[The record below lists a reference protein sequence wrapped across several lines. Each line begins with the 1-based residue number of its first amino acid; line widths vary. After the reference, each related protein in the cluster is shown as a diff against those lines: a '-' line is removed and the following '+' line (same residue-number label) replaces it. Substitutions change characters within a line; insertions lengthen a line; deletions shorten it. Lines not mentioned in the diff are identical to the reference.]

1 VIGQTISH
9 YRIVEKLGGGGMGVV
24 YKAEDTELGRFVALK
39 FLPSDVAQDSNALER
54 FRREARAASGLNHP
68 NICTIFEIGQHD
80 GQPFLA
86 MEFLDGTT
94 LKHRITGRPLDTEI
108 LLDISIQI
116 ADALDAA
123 HSKGIVHRDIKP
135 ANIFVTERGQV
146 KVLDFGLAKVLKPKA
161 QAGSADASAT
171 VDEHL
176 TNPGSTLG
184 TVAYMSPE
192 QVRGKELDA
201 RSDLFSFGV
210 VLYEMATGILPFRG
224 DTSGVIFNA
233 ILERAPRPP
242 IRINPDIPPKLEE
255 IISKALEKGRDL
267 RYQHAADLRADLKRL
282 KRETESSQ
290 RATVEAEE
298 APESVTA
305 SRPSGSETAKASSGK
320 LEAVP
325 VVRQP
330 VAATPRPAAR
340 WKMLVAAAVVLAALV
355 GGALYWRLGRMNP
368 REIRSL
374 AVLPLEN
381 LTGDAAQEYFADGL
395 TDALIT
401 DLAQIGSLHVIS
413 RSSAMRF
420 KGARKPLPEI
430 AKELN
435 VDAVVEGSVARSR
448 DRARINVQ
456 LIQAASDQH
465 LWAESYDR
473 DLRDILV
480 LQSEV
485 ARAIAHEISIK
496 LTPQDQARL
505 ASARPVDPEAHI
517 AYLQGRYQLN
527 RRAEGNVQ
535 TALGYF
541 QQAIAKDPNYAMGY
555 VGLADTYY
563 LLFDYPRMKM
573 AVTKALELD
582 DALADAHASL
592 GLVRTYYDWD
602 WSGAEKELRRAIDLN
617 PGSASAHHYY
627 AHYLMATGRVE
638 ESLAESK
645 QFLELDPLNPLAT
658 EHLAFHYHY
667 AHQYDQALEQLRRLI
682 AMEPNFQL
690 GHLRLGLTYEQKGRF
705 EEAIGEF
712 QTAISLSRGGVGL
725 PELGHV
731 YAVSGKKSEALKVL
745 EKLKSQTP
753 APSYGIALVYAG
765 LRESDQA
772 FAWLERAYEERSSFS
787 LMTLKVEPRL
797 DSLRSEPRFQD
808 LLRRVGLPR

>member
-1 VIGQTISH
+1 
-9 YRIVEKLGGGGMGVV
+9 
-24 YKAEDTELGRFVALK
+24 
-39 FLPSDVAQDSNALER
+39 
-54 FRREARAASGLNHP
+54 
-68 NICTIFEIGQHD
+68 
-80 GQPFLA
+80 
-86 MEFLDGTT
+86 
-94 LKHRITGRPLDTEI
+94 
-108 LLDISIQI
+108 
-116 ADALDAA
+116 
-123 HSKGIVHRDIKP
+123 
-135 ANIFVTERGQV
+135 
-146 KVLDFGLAKVLKPKA
+146 
-161 QAGSADASAT
+161 
-171 VDEHL
+171 
-176 TNPGSTLG
+176 
-184 TVAYMSPE
+184 
-192 QVRGKELDA
+192 
-201 RSDLFSFGV
+201 
-210 VLYEMATGILPFRG
+210 
-224 DTSGVIFNA
+224 
-233 ILERAPRPP
+233 
-242 IRINPDIPPKLEE
+242 
-255 IISKALEKGRDL
+255 
-267 RYQHAADLRADLKRL
+267 
-282 KRETESSQ
+282 
-290 RATVEAEE
+290 
-298 APESVTA
+298 
-305 SRPSGSETAKASSGK
+305 
-320 LEAVP
+320 
-325 VVRQP
+325 
-330 VAATPRPAAR
+330 
-340 WKMLVAAAVVLAALV
+340 
-355 GGALYWRLGRMNP
+355 
-368 REIRSL
+368 
-374 AVLPLEN
+374 
-381 LTGDAAQEYFADGL
+381 
-395 TDALIT
+395 
-401 DLAQIGSLHVIS
+401 
-413 RSSAMRF
+413 
-420 KGARKPLPEI
+420 
-430 AKELN
+430 
-435 VDAVVEGSVARSR
+435 
-448 DRARINVQ
+448 
-456 LIQAASDQH
+456 
-465 LWAESYDR
+465 
-473 DLRDILV
+473 
-480 LQSEV
+480 V

-517 AYLQGRYQLN
+517 AYLQGRYHLN

-745 EKLKSQTP
+745 EKLRSQTP
-753 APSYGIALVYAG
+753 PPSYGIALVYVG
-765 LRESDQA
+765 LRDSDQA

-797 DSLRSEPRFQD
+797 DSLRSESRFQD

>member
-1 VIGQTISH
+1 MIGQTISH

-80 GQPFLA
+80 SQPFLA
-86 MEFLDGTT
+86 MEFLDGQT
-94 LKHRITGRPLDTEI
+94 LRDRITSRPLDTDI
-108 LLDISIQI
+108 LLDIAIQI

-123 HSKGIVHRDIKP
+123 HAKGIIHRDVKP
-135 ANIFVTERGQV
+135 ANIFVTGQDQV

-161 QAGSADASAT
+161 QAVSVDASTAFSE
-171 VDEHL
+171 EHL
-176 TNPGSTLG
+176 TSPGSTLG

-224 DTSGVIFNA
+224 DTSGVIFSA
-233 ILERAPRPP
+233 ILERAPTPP
-242 IRINPDIPPKLEE
+242 IRINPDIPPKLQE

-282 KRETESSQ
+282 KREIESSQ
-290 RATVEAEE
+290 RVTVEAEE
-298 APESVTA
+298 APESVAA

-330 VAATPRPAAR
+330 VAATPRLAAR
-340 WKMLVAAAVVLAALV
+340 WKMLVPAAVVLAALA

-368 REIRSL
+368 REIRSI

-381 LTGDAAQEYFADGL
+381 LTGDPAQEYFADGM

-401 DLAQIGSLHVIS
+401 NLAQIGSLHVIS

-448 DRARINVQ
+448 DKARINVQ

-465 LWAESYDR
+465 LWAGSYDR

-485 ARAIAHEISIK
+485 ARAIANEIRIK
-496 LTPQDQARL
+496 LTPQVQARL

-527 RRAEGNVQ
+527 RRAEGNVR

-541 QQAIAKDPNYAMGY
+541 QQAIEKDPNYAMGY
-555 VGLADTYY
+555 VGLADAYY
-563 LLFDYPRMKM
+563 LLFDYAKMKTP
-573 AVTKALELD
+573 ATKALEID

-592 GLVRTYYDWD
+592 GLVRTYHDWD

-617 PGSASAHHYY
+617 PGSGTAHHYY
-627 AHYLMATGRVE
+627 AHYLMATGRVDE
-638 ESLAESK
+638 AFAESK
-645 QFLELDPLNPLAT
+645 QYLELDPLNPLAT

-667 AHQYDQALEQLRRLI
+667 ARQYDQAIEQLRRLI
-682 AMEPNFQL
+682 AMEPNFAL
-690 GHLRLGLTYEQKGRF
+690 GHIRLGLTYEQKGRF
-705 EEAIGEF
+705 EEAIEEF
-712 QTAISLSRGGVGL
+712 QTAISLGGIGL
-725 PELGHV
+725 QELGHV

-745 EKLKSQTP
+745 EKLRSQTP
-753 APSYGIALVYAG
+753 PPSYQIALVYVG

-772 FAWLERAYEERSSFS
+772 FAWLERAYEERSPFYF
-787 LMTLKVEPRL
+787 MTLKVEPRL